1 MSLPPTLHHRYS
13 KMKKISLLTLS
24 LALTA
29 LSIHACSQDKSSVL
43 RGTDLPSEMEGQYV
57 YLYDGQAKVDSA
69 LVKDGSFEVKMP
81 QETSTK
87 IYTVLMGSKGM
98 PFFSEPGTSTLVV
111 DGDNFAYDPGSTELN
126 KKVTTL
132 YSRFNALYGDFMAA
146 NQQLMQE
153 VQAGGGTITEEISAK
168 GEKLSDDF
176 NTKVAALS
184 REYFDDNKD
193 NAFGLLA
200 LSIYPMTDPK
210 GFVEMYES
218 AGEAVTS
225 NEDMQKLYAM
235 QKGELKTASGS
246 PYADVTMTDETGK
259 SVKLSNYMEDGKY
272 LLVDVWASWCG
283 PCRAAMPHLAEI
295 AKSHAGTIN
304 VLSVGG
310 LNETPEANAKA
321 REELGMTWSTFF
333 DSKSSLADA
342 YGVKSIPTLILI
354 SPEGTIVLKTNR
366 PDEISDKISEL
377 GL

>member
-1 MSLPPTLHHRYS
+1 
-13 KMKKISLLTLS
+13 MKKISLLTLS

-29 LSIHACSQDKSSVL
+29 LSLHACSQDKSSVL

-69 LVKDGSFEVKMP
+69 LVKDGSFEVSMP

-111 DGDNFAYDPGSTELN
+111 DGDNFAYDPGSTKLN

-146 NQQLMQE
+146 NQELMQE

-246 PYADVTMTDETGK
+246 PYTDVTMTDETGK
-259 SVKLSNYMEDGKY
+259 SVKLSDYMEDGKY
-272 LLVDVWASWCG
+272 LLIDVWASWCG

-295 AKSHAGTIN
+295 AKSHDGTIN

-366 PDEISDKISEL
+366 PDEVSDKISEL